1 MAAVIASAT
10 PLPELPSLDTLLQ
23 DARLFRAGKPLQRA
37 ERSHD
42 DDCVR
47 TGLSA
52 LDAQLPWGGF
62 ARGTLTELLIEHDG
76 IGELRLLLPA
86 LCAIARRQPLAWVA
100 TPYLPYAPALSAAGL
115 PLEQLLWV
123 RAPRERALWAAE
135 QCLRAGCLGAVLVWA
150 DSGDDRALR
159 RLQMAAE
166 TGAAFAFV
174 LRPLRH
180 ANNASPAAL
189 RLRLQASAGHTQVH
203 VLKCRGAVAPA
214 TAFTLPRPH

>member
-1 MAAVIASAT
+1 MATVLAPVVPA
-10 PLPELPSLDTLLQ
+10 LDALLD
-23 DARLFRAGKPLQRA
+23 DARIFRAGKPLR
-37 ERSHD
+37 RPPVD
-42 DDCVR
+42 DADAS
-47 TGLSA
+47 TGIAA
-52 LDAQLPWGGF
+52 LDAHLPWGGF
-62 ARGTLTELLIEHDG
+62 ARGNLTEILIEHDG

-100 TPYLPYAPALSAAGL
+100 TPYLPYAPALAAAGL
-115 PLEQLLWV
+115 PLEQLWWV

-166 TGAAFAFV
+166 TGAAYAFL
-174 LRPLRH
+174 LRPARH
-180 ANNASPAAL
+180 ASNASPAAL
-189 RLRLQASAGHTQVH
+189 RLHLRARAGHSEVR

-214 TAFTLPRPH
+214 AAFALPRPH

>member
-1 MAAVIASAT
+1 MAAILTAV
-10 PLPELPSLDTLLQ
+10 PSLDALLD
-23 DARLFRAGKPLQRA
+23 DARIFRAGKSLRRHAP
-37 ERSHD
+37 D
-42 DDCVR
+42 DDDASAS
-47 TGLSA
+47 TGIVA
-52 LDAQLPWGGF
+52 LDAHLPWGGF
-62 ARGTLTELLIEHDG
+62 ARGNLTEVLIEHDG

-100 TPYLPYAPALSAAGL
+100 TPYLPYAPALAAAGL
-115 PLEQLLWV
+115 PLEQLWWV

-166 TGAAFAFV
+166 TGAAYAFL
-174 LRPLRH
+174 LRPARH
-180 ANNASPAAL
+180 ASNASPAAL
-189 RLRLQASAGHTQVH
+189 RLHLRARAGHSEVQ

-214 TAFTLPRPH
+214 AAFALPRPH

>member
-1 MAAVIASAT
+1 MAAILTAA
-10 PLPELPSLDTLLQ
+10 PSLDALLD
-23 DARLFRAGKPLQRA
+23 DARIFRAGKSLR
-37 ERSHD
+37 RHGSDND
-42 DDCVR
+42 DVSTS
-47 TGLSA
+47 TGIAA
-52 LDAQLPWGGF
+52 LDAHLPWGGF
-62 ARGTLTELLIEHDG
+62 ARGNLTEVLIEHDG

-100 TPYLPYAPALSAAGL
+100 TPYLPYAPALAAAGL
-115 PLEQLLWV
+115 PLEKLLWV
-123 RAPRERALWAAE
+123 RATRERALWAAE

-174 LRPLRH
+174 LRPARH
-180 ANNASPAAL
+180 AGNPSPAAL
-189 RLRLQASAGHTQVH
+189 RLHLRARAGHSEVQ

-214 TAFTLPRPH
+214 TAFALPRPH